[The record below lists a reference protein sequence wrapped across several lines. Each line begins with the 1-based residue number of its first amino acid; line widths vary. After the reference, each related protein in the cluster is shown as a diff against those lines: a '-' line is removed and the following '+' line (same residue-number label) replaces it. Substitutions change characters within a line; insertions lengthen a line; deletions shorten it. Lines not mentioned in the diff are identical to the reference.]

1 MPEFVHFGPIVLI
14 FRRTLAMMFP
24 RLGKA
29 QSWFFQTLE
38 RQPEREIKAMRIHP
52 FLSWR
57 PQPEWAAQV
66 AAPPYD
72 VLDSDEA
79 RGLAKNNPLSF
90 LHVSKAEID
99 LPPELDVHDA
109 AVYAKAVENFKRFRR
124 EGVLVQEPAP
134 TLYLYRLIREGHA
147 QTGLVTC
154 CHAEDYERNVI
165 RKHEKTLKAKEDD
178 RMKHVE
184 VLKAHTG
191 PVFLAYRAQAQLD
204 AAAKS
209 IQAGAPLFDF
219 KSADGVQNTLWRVP
233 DPSVWVEAFAKIP
246 VAYIADG
253 HHRAAAAVRVTQERR
268 AANPKHKGDEEYN
281 WFMAVLFPSDQ
292 LRILPYNRC
301 VKDLNGLTP
310 AAFLKRVAQAGFT
323 VTAQAAPTP
332 TASRHVSMYLDGGW
346 YELNWQPAPQADAVS
361 CLDVSVL
368 QDRVLAPILGI
379 DDPRKNPRI
388 EFVGGIRGT
397 GELRQRVDAGRS
409 AVAFSMYPTTMD
421 QLLAIADADQI
432 MPPKSTWF
440 EPKLKDGLFLHDL
453 E

>member
-1 MPEFVHFGPIVLI
+1 
-14 FRRTLAMMFP
+14 
-24 RLGKA
+24 
-29 QSWFFQTLE
+29 
-38 RQPEREIKAMRIHP
+38 MRIHP

-79 RGLAKNNPLSF
+79 RALAKNNPLSF

-99 LPPELDVHDA
+99 LPPDLDVHDA
-109 AVYAKAVENFKRFRR
+109 AVYAKAVENFRRFRQ
-124 EGVLVQEPAP
+124 EGVLVQEPEP
-134 TLYLYRLIREGHA
+134 TLYLYRLIREGHV

-154 CHAEDYERNVI
+154 CHAEDYEHNVI
-165 RKHEKTLKAKEDD
+165 RKHEKTLKAKEND
-178 RMKHVE
+178 RMRHLE
-184 VLKAHTG
+184 ALKAHTG
-191 PVFLAYRAQAQLD
+191 PVFLAYRPQAELD
-204 AAAKS
+204 ALAQK
-209 IQAGAPLFDF
+209 IQDGEPLFDF
-219 KSADGVQNTLWRVP
+219 ISADGVQNTLWRVP
-233 DPSVWVEAFAKIP
+233 DTSVWVQAFAKIP
-246 VAYIADG
+246 VTYIADG
-253 HHRAAAAVRVTQERR
+253 HHRAAAAVRVAQERR
-268 AANPKHKGDEEYN
+268 AANPRHTGAEEYN
-281 WFMAVLFPSDQ
+281 WFMAVLFPSNQ
-292 LRILPYNRC
+292 LRILPYNRS

-310 AAFLKRVAQAGFT
+310 VNFLSRVKQAGFVVTET
-323 VTAQAAPTP
+323 V
-332 TASRHVSMYLDGGW
+332 ASKPPASQHASMYVGAKWYALGW
-346 YELNWQPAPQADAVS
+346 QSSPTADAVS

-368 QDRVLAPILGI
+368 QDRLLAPILGV
-379 DDPRKNPRI
+379 DDPRKNTRI

-397 GELRQRVDAGRS
+397 DELRQRVDSGRA

>member
-1 MPEFVHFGPIVLI
+1 M
-14 FRRTLAMMFP
+14 
-24 RLGKA
+24 
-29 QSWFFQTLE
+29 Q
-38 RQPEREIKAMRIHP
+38 IHP
-52 FLSWR
+52 FRAWR

-72 VLDSDEA
+72 VLDADEA
-79 RGLAKNNPLSF
+79 RALAQGQPLSF

-99 LPPELDVHDA
+99 LPPTVDA
-109 AVYAKAVENFKRFRR
+109 HGTAVYAQAVENFQRFRC
-124 EGVLVQEPAP
+124 EGVLVQEPEP
-134 TLYLYRLIREGHA
+134 TLYLYRLIRAGHA

-154 CHAEDYERNVI
+154 CHAEDYERNRI

-178 RMKHVE
+178 RMRH
-184 VLKAHTG
+184 LAALNAHTG
-191 PVFLAYRAQAQLD
+191 PVFLAYRAQAELD
-204 AAAKS
+204 ALAQK

-219 KSADGVQNTLWRVP
+219 TSADGVQNTLWRVP
-233 DPSVWVEAFAKIP
+233 DVAGWVRAFAEIP

-253 HHRAAAAVRVTQERR
+253 HHRAAAAVRVAQERR
-268 AANPKHKGDEEYN
+268 AANPHQRGDEEYN

-310 AAFLKRVAQAGFT
+310 KDFLRRVAQAGFMVAKT
-323 VTAQAAPTP
+323 LAAQPPAAQHAHMYVGGKWYALSWAPAPT
-332 TASRHVSMYLDGGW
+332 
-346 YELNWQPAPQADAVS
+346 ADAVS

-368 QDRVLAPILGI
+368 QDRLLAPILGI

-397 GELRQRVDAGRS
+397 AELQQRVDAGRA
-409 AVAFSMYPTTMD
+409 AVAFAMYPTTMD

-453 E
+453 G